1 MAYKA
6 RDDACGHSSWEG
18 GQAKLS
24 FGKVGWLGWHKFRW
38 HLLTSANI
46 NAETS
51 ACLLN
56 HWFEHLT
63 NEHVEENKVIRTSF
77 GWIYKAGPILS
88 PVRRTCLLG
97 PFFSTRFWGPPCKGM
112 QSLKPS
118 ARNYVVPSIF
128 GWSISWDACIFHTS
142 KLSPET
148 RVYWGPYEG
157 TMVVNN
163 PLSP

>member
-97 PFFSTRFWGPPCKGM
+97 PFFSKWFWGPPCKGM

-118 ARNYVVPSIF
+118 ARNYVVQ
-128 GWSISWDACIFHTS
+128 WFHPFLGDQFLGMHAS
-142 KLSPET
+142 FIRQNYHQKEFI
-148 RVYWGPYEG
+148 EG
-157 TMVVNN
+157 LMKGQWWLVT
-163 PLSP
+163 P